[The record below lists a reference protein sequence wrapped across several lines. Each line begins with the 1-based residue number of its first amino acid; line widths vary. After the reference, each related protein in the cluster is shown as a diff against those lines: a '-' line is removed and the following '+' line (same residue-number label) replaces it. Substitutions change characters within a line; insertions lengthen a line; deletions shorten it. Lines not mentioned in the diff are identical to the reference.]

1 MDKNDIKLWICTEL
15 NKINNVHKKFTY
27 TSQVSPFCNGD
38 IIKLQFN
45 IFSKDNIVDP
55 KSIEWTEP
63 TISLVPGG
71 IYEKSKFIS
80 KYSFDQIRAC
90 EVETQILFWKNIIP
104 KDAENIVN
112 SVKRI
117 YGKLFDIQNIRYD
130 VSKFYFFKIEMKA
143 KQIGLLKQN
152 EFSDFDINIVSN
164 KLNVENEIQ
173 CIYLMN
179 SYYYTKK
186 MDIRIGTKII
196 LYIVDMNR

>member
-1 MDKNDIKLWICTEL
+1 
-15 NKINNVHKKFTY
+15 
-27 TSQVSPFCNGD
+27 
-38 IIKLQFN
+38 
-45 IFSKDNIVDP
+45 
-55 KSIEWTEP
+55 
-63 TISLVPGG
+63 
-71 IYEKSKFIS
+71 
-80 KYSFDQIRAC
+80 
-90 EVETQILFWKNIIP
+90 
-104 KDAENIVN
+104 
-112 SVKRI
+112 
-117 YGKLFDIQNIRYD
+117 
-130 VSKFYFFKIEMKA
+130 MKA